1 MDAALDPTTC
11 YPALVAR
18 DARFD
23 GRFFVGVTSTGIY
36 CRPICR
42 VRTPRAANCRFF
54 ANAAQAEAAAFRPC
68 LKCRPELAPGHRW
81 SAMDATQMLARQ
93 AAALIDAG
101 GAPSMTALAARL
113 GITDRHLRRI
123 FLKVHGVTPLQ
134 YEQTRRLL
142 LAKQL
147 LCDSDRPMVEVA
159 AAAGF
164 GSLRRFNA
172 AFVEHYRLQPGA
184 LRRGAADGAADGEGE
199 GETHVK
205 GVPGVRGEKASRSP
219 ALRLAYR
226 PPYDVGGLLAFL
238 QARAVPG
245 VEAIDLQA
253 RRVARTFGAG
263 WLVADF
269 ATPGLVRV
277 QLAPAL
283 WPHVGVLLPRLRDWL
298 DLDAEPAA
306 IAAVL
311 GPSAEPGLR
320 LPGALDRFELALRAV
335 LGQQVTVAAA
345 RTLVTR
351 LVARFGAP
359 LDATAAAPAGLT
371 HFFPTPQRLAAVVD
385 VGEIAELGIIRR
397 RAELII
403 ELAKRWPT
411 LRFAQGGGDAQAAL
425 VELESLS
432 GLGAWTAQ
440 YMLMRGWSWPDA
452 WPPGDIVLR
461 RVLSPDRSQ
470 PLTPRACNAAA
481 EAFRPYRSYA
491 VLHFWRTA

>member
-54 ANAAQAEAAAFRPC
+54 ASPAQAEAAAFRPC
-68 LKCRPELAPGHRW
+68 LKCRPELAPGRRW
-81 SAMDATQMLARQ
+81 SAMDAADTLARE

-101 GAPSMTALAARL
+101 GGASMATVAARL

-147 LCDSDRPMVEVA
+147 LVDSDWPMTEVA

-184 LRRGAADGAADGEGE
+184 LRRGQAEPVRGAAPD
-199 GETHVK
+199 
-205 GVPGVRGEKASRSP
+205 
-219 ALRLAYR
+219 LRLAYR
-226 PPYDVGGLLAFL
+226 TPYDAGGLLAFV
-238 QARAVPG
+238 QVRAIPG
-245 VEAIDLQA
+245 VEHVDMAA
-253 RRVARTFGAG
+253 RRIARVHGAG

-269 ATPGLVRV
+269 ATPGQVRV
-277 QLAPAL
+277 KLAPTL
-283 WPHVGVLLPRLRDWL
+283 WPEVGRLLPRLRDWL
-298 DLDAEPAA
+298 DLDADPDA

-311 GPSAEPGLR
+311 GPDATPGLR
-320 LPGALDRFELALRAV
+320 LPGCVDRFELALRAV

-345 RTLVTR
+345 RTLAAR
-351 LVARFGAP
+351 LVTRFGAP
-359 LDATAAAPAGLT
+359 AAADAPAGLSRA
-371 HFFPTPQRLAAVVD
+371 FPTPAQLAGAEVSQV
-385 VGEIAELGIIRR
+385 AELGIIRR

-403 ELAKRWPT
+403 ELARRWPT
-411 LRFAQGGGDAQAAL
+411 LRFAAGHGDMAAAQA
-425 VELESLS
+425 ELESLP

-452 WPPGDIVLR
+452 WPAADIVLR
-461 RVLSPDRSQ
+461 RVLSADRAK
-470 PLTPRACNAAA
+470 PLAPRDCAAAA
-481 EAFRPYRSYA
+481 ERFRPYRSYA
-491 VLHFWRTA
+491 VLHCWRTA

>member
-54 ANAAQAEAAAFRPC
+54 ASAAQAEAAAFRPC
-68 LKCRPELAPGHRW
+68 LKCRPELAPGSRW
-81 SAMDATQMLARQ
+81 SAMDAADTLARQ

-101 GAPSMTALAARL
+101 NVESMAALAERL

-147 LCDSDRPMVEVA
+147 LCDSDWPMAEVA

-184 LRRGAADGAADGEGE
+184 LRRGVDAAEAAG
-199 GETHVK
+199 
-205 GVPGVRGEKASRSP
+205 PSRSP
-219 ALRLAYR
+219 DLRLSYR
-226 PPYDVGGLLAFL
+226 QPYDVDGLLAFL
-238 QARAVPG
+238 QARAIPG
-245 VEAIDLQA
+245 IERVDAIA
-253 RRVARTFGAG
+253 GRVVRVLDAG

-277 QLAPAL
+277 ELAPAL
-283 WPHVGVLLPRLRDWL
+283 WPQVGRLLPRLRAWL
-298 DLDAEPAA
+298 DLDADPQA
-306 IAAVL
+306 IADVL
-311 GPSAEPGLR
+311 GPEAAPGLR
-320 LPGALDRFELALRAV
+320 LPGSLDRFELALRAV

-345 RTLVTR
+345 RTLASR

-359 LDATAAAPAGLT
+359 AGEAAPDGLT
-371 HFFPTPQRLAAVVD
+371 HAFPTPERLAVAE
-385 VGEIAELGIIRR
+385 VGQIAELGIIRR

-403 ELAKRWPT
+403 ELARRWPT
-411 LRFAQGGGDAQAAL
+411 LLFAQGAGDADAAQA
-425 VELESLS
+425 ELESLS

-452 WPPGDIVLR
+452 WPAGDIVLR
-461 RVLSPDRSQ
+461 RVLSTDRSQ
-470 PLTPRACNAAA
+470 PLAPRACTAAA
-481 EAFRPYRSYA
+481 ERFRPYRSYA
-491 VLHFWRTA
+491 VLHYWRTA